1 MNVEA
6 NAPTEPTPEYED
18 PQAPLKRALK
28 LGGWA
33 LVIITIISLAIWGGL
48 RDLPG
53 IWGVLIGAAIG
64 GSFVLLTVISVLVT
78 ANTTPSTTMAVVL
91 GSWLVKL
98 LVLIAI
104 MVWLRDLTFYDNA
117 ALAVTIIASL
127 VVVLASEVWGIMTT
141 KAMYV
146 G

>member
-1 MNVEA
+1 M
-6 NAPTEPTPEYED
+6 
-18 PQAPLKRALK
+18 
-28 LGGWA
+28 
-33 LVIITIISLAIWGGL
+33 
-48 RDLPG
+48 
-53 IWGVLIGAAIG
+53 
-64 GSFVLLTVISVLVT
+64 
-78 ANTTPSTTMAVVL
+78 
-91 GSWLVKL
+91 
-98 LVLIAI
+98 VLIAI